1 MSKIVIKNL
10 EKSFGE
16 NKVINNFNID
26 IKDGEFI
33 VLVGPSGCG
42 KSTLLRMVSGLES
55 IDQGEIFLDTKLINN
70 LIPSK
75 REIAMVF
82 QSYALYPHMN
92 VFENMSFGLKMEK
105 ISKNE
110 INEKVNHAA
119 TTLQIEDLLDRKP
132 KQLSGGQRQRVAIGR
147 AITRNPKVFLFDE
160 PLSNLDAALRSEM
173 RVEISKLHKKLNS
186 NIIYVTHDQVEAMT
200 LADRVV
206 VMNNGKI
213 QQIGSPKEI
222 YNRPFNTFVASFIGS
237 PPMNLIPISRNS
249 ENKTKTISFDETI
262 TLCNSFMELDKRNL
276 IIFPEGSRG
285 KPNVMKSFRKGAAR
299 FSLALNKPIVPIY
312 IDGSSKS
319 WPKGKIFMRPC
330 KITINILEPID
341 PNDYISNQNDNV
353 LNAKQLTTALEEK
366 FMKEITVEGA
376 QLALEIGP
384 ILLKELKKN
393 EFPLMFNILETICNN
408 KKLSINW

>member
-1 MSKIVIKNL
+1 MSKIIIKNL

-16 NKVINNFNID
+16 NRVINNFNID

-55 IDQGEIFLDTKLINN
+55 IDQGEIFLDSKLINN

-105 ISKNE
+105 ISKSE
-110 INEKVNHAA
+110 INQKVNHAA
-119 TTLQIEDLLDRKP
+119 TTLQIEDLLERKP

-186 NIIYVTHDQVEAMT
+186 NIIYVTHDQIEAMT
-200 LADRVV
+200 LADRIVV
-206 VMNNGKI
+206 LNKGNIEQFGTPSEIYSDPNNI
-213 QQIGSPKEI
+213 FVAEFIGSPKMNIIKINKEQITNSNTLKLFNKNITFENFKFEDEI
-222 YNRPFNTFVASFIGS
+222 YLGIRPEDISLKKDHEIQLSVKIDLIE
-237 PPMNLIPISRNS
+237 NLGFEKIIYSKVLDDQIIIKSS
-249 ENKTKTISFDETI
+249 ENINEKSVTISF
-262 TLCNSFMELDKRNL
+262 SKDKVL
-276 IIFPEGSRG
+276 FFD
-285 KPNVMKSFRKGAAR
+285 K
-299 FSLALNKPIVPIY
+299 NKNRI
-312 IDGSSKS
+312 
-319 WPKGKIFMRPC
+319 R
-330 KITINILEPID
+330 
-341 PNDYISNQNDNV
+341 
-353 LNAKQLTTALEEK
+353 
-366 FMKEITVEGA
+366 
-376 QLALEIGP
+376 
-384 ILLKELKKN
+384 
-393 EFPLMFNILETICNN
+393 
-408 KKLSINW
+408 